1 MTKVETNI
9 NNSFYPLPAILV
21 TAGKKGNW
29 NVMTAAWASKI
40 CMEPPTLCVAVRKER
55 LTHPLIV
62 EHGTFALNI
71 PTADLVE
78 AVDICGVVSG
88 REMDKF
94 ERCGLTPIEGPKT
107 GTAIIEE
114 CPVVFECEVTNTV
127 NIGSH
132 DLFIGKVVS
141 RLVDPEYMGEHG
153 KMDYDI
159 LKPLIYL
166 SPHYT
171 TFEEI
176 IATHG
181 FSKKLL

>member
-1 MTKVETNI
+1 MAKVETNI
-9 NNSFYPLPAILV
+9 NGPFYPLPAVLV
-21 TAGKKGNW
+21 TAGTEGNW
-29 NVMTAAWASKI
+29 NVMTAAWAAKV
-40 CMEPPTLCVAVRKER
+40 CMEPPSLCVAVRKER

-71 PTADLVE
+71 PTTDLVE

-88 REMDKF
+88 RDIDKF
-94 ERCGLTPIEGPKT
+94 KRCGLTVIAGPET
-107 GTAIIEE
+107 GTAVIEE

-132 DLFIGKVVS
+132 DLFIGTVVS
-141 RLVDPEYMGEHG
+141 RLVDPEYLDDHG
-153 KMDYDI
+153 RVDYDS
-159 LKPLIYL
+159 LRPLIYL

-171 TFEEI
+171 TYGEI

-181 FSKKLL
+181 YSKKRL

>member
-1 MTKVETNI
+1 MKKVETNV
-9 NNSFYPLPAILV
+9 NKPFYPLPAVLV
-21 TAGKKGNW
+21 TSGKEGNW

-40 CMEPPTLCVAVRKER
+40 CMEPPHLGVAIRKER

-62 EHGTFALNI
+62 ENEAFGLNL
-71 PTADLVE
+71 PTTDIVE

-94 ERCGLTPIEGPKT
+94 KRCNLTPVAGPKT
-107 GTAIIEE
+107 GVAVIEE
-114 CPVVFECEVTNTV
+114 CPVVFECKLVNTV

-132 DLFIGKVVS
+132 DFFIGEVVS
-141 RLVDPEYMGEHG
+141 RLVDPDYMREHG
-153 KMDYDI
+153 KINYDD

-171 TFEEI
+171 TYGEI
-176 IATHG
+176 IGTHG